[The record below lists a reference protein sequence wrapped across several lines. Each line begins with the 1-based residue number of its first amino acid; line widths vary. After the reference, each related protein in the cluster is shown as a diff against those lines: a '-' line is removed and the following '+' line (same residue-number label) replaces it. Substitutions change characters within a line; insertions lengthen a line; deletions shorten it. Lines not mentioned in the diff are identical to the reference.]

1 MTAPKRLSLSTL
13 LLLMLAVAA
22 VFGYAQWRRQWLKA
36 EVADLNDAIRTNL
49 EVRDGMFWPAVGQR
63 NVTLAFTKSIH
74 GDFVRDGKTY
84 NYDQLMS
91 YLSPAV
97 VRFRAVGVDRITFSL
112 DDESGKH
119 IYSEDLSLDMGAE

>member
-1 MTAPKRLSLSTL
+1 MKLPKRFALSTL
-13 LLLMLAVAA
+13 MLMMLLVSL

-36 EVADLNDAIRTNL
+36 EVAHLNDANGTNL
-49 EVRDGMFWPAVGQR
+49 EVSDGMFWPTVEQR

-91 YLSPAV
+91 YLSPTV

-112 DDESGKH
+112 DDENGKH

>member
-1 MTAPKRLSLSTL
+1 MTVPKRFSLSTL

-22 VFGYAQWRRQWLKA
+22 VFGYAQWRRQWLRA

-97 VRFRAVGVDRITFSL
+97 VRLRAVGVDRITFSL
-112 DDESGKH
+112 DDENGKH